1 MPNINFFFNI
11 HDSLKRMGKTK
22 YALYF
27 LITFIFINK
36 NLAQNLITSKVID
49 FKSNKPIEDVSILIK
64 GTENGTYTNDAGVF
78 TLENINKNAV
88 IILSKIGYPS
98 LSIPVVNLDKI
109 IYLEPEISLLQEV
122 IIRSFSSSQLKKVV
136 PDQIYFSQKD
146 IERLPF
152 ILGEKDVIKLIQYT
166 PGVQQA
172 TEGQS
177 GLIVRGGNG
186 SMNLT
191 LLDNIYLHNTSH
203 LGGLFSAINS
213 DFVHSLEFSKAGF
226 DASYGGRLSSI
237 TDIKTLKTPDSTY
250 FNGSLGLLSAKL
262 TGNIKID
269 KKNSLL
275 VSGRRTYLEFFK
287 PFIKNEVNNDDAILS
302 KNGNYFLYDYL
313 IKHTIKLSKKDKI
326 ETKFYKTEDNFSDD
340 SKANKRSLKWGN
352 ILIGTTYSYQFSK
365 NLSSQT
371 TFSNSFYEFSLSLD
385 DVVFDYE
392 ANSTFNV
399 ISLNHHFL
407 LNKPEYVFK
416 IGAAYNHNKILPKRV
431 KASVNNTPIVV
442 LNQETF
448 EYDDF
453 SVFADL
459 EFSIFKKLK
468 VKSGLRLTTFLTKP
482 NALVRKSE
490 FYSIEPRLSM
500 KYQIKNNQ
508 AFKFNYQ
515 RLSQF
520 IHQASINSFSLPA
533 DFFVIS
539 TKTIKPQIANQLSLG
554 YVYEV
559 NGLQFNSAM
568 FYKNVDNYT
577 EFANGSINN
586 LFSNNIYDDIV
597 VGEFDAYGLELSVSK
612 KINKLTAQS
621 ALTLSKTIAK
631 IEKINQ
637 GNYFPTNFDRP
648 INVNTIVN
656 YEFNNRFEFGA
667 LFLYTSGQNY
677 TRPSDIRIV
686 NERPIINFES
696 KNASRFPSY
705 HRLDLSCTYSFRKKK
720 QWQSKLNLTLYNVY
734 NNKNPFQIYFS
745 TNGSSN
751 DSFIEII
758 EERDNLFP
766 FLPTL
771 NWLFSF

>member
-1 MPNINFFFNI
+1 
-11 HDSLKRMGKTK
+11 MGKTK

-27 LITFIFINK
+27 LVIFIFINK
-36 NLAQNLITSKVID
+36 TTAQNIITSKVID
-49 FKSNKPIEDVSILIK
+49 FKSNTPIEDVSVLIK
-64 GTENGTYTNDAGVF
+64 GTDKGTYTNEAGVF
-78 TLENINKNAV
+78 TLENSNKNAV

-98 LSIPVVNLDKI
+98 LSIAVVNLDKI

-122 IIRSFSSSQLKKVV
+122 VIRSFSSSQLKKTT

-226 DASYGGRLSSI
+226 DAGYGGRLSSI
-237 TDIKTLKTPDSTY
+237 TDIKTLKAPDSTY

-275 VSGRRTYLEFFK
+275 VSGRRTYLELFK
-287 PFIKNEVNNDDAILS
+287 PFIGNDDGSDDAILS
-302 KNGNYFLYDYL
+302 KNGNYFLYDFL
-313 IKHTIKLSKKDKI
+313 IKHTFKLSKKDKI
-326 ETKFYKTEDNFSDD
+326 ETIFYNTEDNFSDD
-340 SKANKRSLKWGN
+340 TKSNDRRLEWANL
-352 ILIGTTYSYQFSK
+352 LIGTTYTHQFSK

-371 TFSNSFYEFSLSLD
+371 TLSNSFYQFLLGLD

-399 ISLNHHFL
+399 SSLNHYFL
-407 LNKPEYVFK
+407 WNKPDDYLLK

-431 KASVNNTPIVV
+431 KASVNDTPIEV

-448 EYDDF
+448 KYDDF

-459 EFSIFKKLK
+459 EFSVSKKLK
-468 VKSGLRLTTFLTKP
+468 AKSGLRLTTFLTKP
-482 NALVRKSE
+482 NALVSKNE
-490 FYSIEPRLSM
+490 FYSIEPRLSV
-500 KYQIKNNQ
+500 KYQFKNHQ
-508 AFKFNYQ
+508 AFKFSYQ

-533 DFFVIS
+533 DFFVVS
-539 TKTIKPQIANQLSLG
+539 TKTVKPQVVNQLSLG

-597 VGEFDAYGLELSVSK
+597 IGEFDAYGLELSVSR

-631 IEKINQ
+631 FEEINQ

-648 INVNTIVN
+648 INVNTIIN
-656 YEFNNRFEFGA
+656 YELNNRFEFGA

-677 TRPSDIRIV
+677 TRPRDIRII
-686 NERPIINFES
+686 NELPIINFES

-705 HRLDLSCTYSFRKKK
+705 HRLDLSCTYAFKKK
-720 QWQSKLNLTLYNVY
+720 KHWQSKLNLTLYNVY

-745 TNGSSN
+745 TKGNSN
-751 DSFIEII
+751 DSFVEII

>member
-1 MPNINFFFNI
+1 
-11 HDSLKRMGKTK
+11 MGTTK
-22 YALYF
+22 YVLYF
-27 LITFIFINK
+27 LFSIIFFNK
-36 NLAQNLITSKVID
+36 CLAQNSITSKIIN
-49 FKSNKPIEDVSILIK
+49 FKNNQPIADVSVLIE
-64 GTENGTYTNDAGVF
+64 GTNRGGYSNEAGVF
-78 TLENINKNAV
+78 ILENINKNTV
-88 IILSKIGYPS
+88 IVLSKIGYHS
-98 LSIPVVNLDKI
+98 LKIMISNLDKI
-109 IYLEPEISLLQEV
+109 TYLEPDISILNEV
-122 IIRSFSSSQLKKVV
+122 VIRSFSSSQLKKTAS
-136 PDQIYFSQKD
+136 DQIYFSQKD

-191 LLDNIYLHNTSH
+191 LLDHIYLHNTSH

-226 DASYGGRLSSI
+226 DAGYGGRLSSI
-237 TDIKTLKTPDSTY
+237 TDITSLKAPDSTY
-250 FNGSLGLLSAKL
+250 FNGSIGLLSAKL
-262 TGNIKID
+262 TANIKIN

-275 VSGRRTYLEFFK
+275 VSGRRTYLELFK
-287 PFIKNEVNNDDAILS
+287 PFIANDDKDDAILS
-302 KNGNYFLYDYL
+302 KNGNYFLYDFFV
-313 IKHTIKLSKKDKI
+313 KHTFKLSKKDKI

-340 SKANKRSLKWGN
+340 TKGNDRRLEWANL
-352 ILIGTTYSYQFSK
+352 LIGTTYTRQFSD

-371 TFSNSFYEFSLSLD
+371 TLSNSFYEFLLSLD

-399 ISLNHHFL
+399 TSLNHHFL
-407 LNKPEYVFK
+407 WSKPGNYLLK
-416 IGAAYNHNKILPKRV
+416 IGAAYNQNKILPKRV
-431 KASVNNTPIVV
+431 KANVDDTPIEV

-448 EYDDF
+448 RYDDF
-453 SVFADL
+453 SVFTDL
-459 EFSIFKKLK
+459 EFSVSKKMK
-468 VKSGLRLTTFLTKP
+468 AKTGLRLTSFLTKP
-482 NALVRKSE
+482 NILVDKSK
-490 FYSIEPRLSM
+490 FYSLEPRLSM
-500 KYQIKNNQ
+500 KYQFKNNQ
-508 AFKFNYQ
+508 AFKFSYQ

-539 TKTIKPQIANQLSLG
+539 TKTVKPQVVNQLSLG

-597 VGEFDAYGLELSVSK
+597 TGQFDAYGLELSVSR

-631 IEKINQ
+631 FEEINQ
-637 GNYFPTNFDRP
+637 GNHFPTNFDRP
-648 INVNTIVN
+648 INVNTIIN
-656 YEFNNRFEFGA
+656 YKLNKRFEFGA

-677 TRPSDIRIV
+677 TRPRDIRII

-705 HRLDLSCTYSFRKKK
+705 HRLDLSCTYAFKKKK

-745 TNGSSN
+745 TKGNSN
-751 DSFIEII
+751 DSFVEII